1 MSLVLSLP
9 PRLLRWWL
17 NLWPPL
23 LGAGVCVRR
32 ISPDFREVVVEMPLR
47 RYNRNVY
54 GAHFGGSLYAMTDPF
69 FALMLIHNLGPDY
82 IVWDRSA
89 SIDYVSPGRS
99 RVRAVFRLEER
110 DLQTVRRMT
119 EAGAKHLHL
128 FHAEV
133 VDHEQLVVARVQ
145 KLVYVRRRQPGA
157 LRGSGAMTHAGPLAG
172 RSPGANGGSR
182 AMTQSG
188 AKAR

>member
-9 PRLLRWWL
+9 PRLLRGCL

-23 LGAGVCVRR
+23 LGAGVRVRR

-47 RYNRNVY
+47 WYNRNGY

-99 RVRAVFRLEER
+99 RVQAVFRLEQR
-110 DLQTVRRMT
+110 DLDTVRRMT
-119 EAGAKHLHL
+119 EAGTKHLHL

-133 VDHEQLVVARVQ
+133 VDREQLVVARVQ
-145 KLVYVRRRQPGA
+145 KVVYVRRRHPAPGT
-157 LRGSGAMTHAGPLAG
+157 S
-172 RSPGANGGSR
+172 
-182 AMTQSG
+182 
-188 AKAR
+188 